1 MYRAELDLFGKEN
14 LSFEEGESP
23 KGRKSVIIT
32 RYSSLRGVYGEEIF
46 FTEIEML
53 TAVKHENIVSL
64 LGYCFEAFEMIL
76 ITEDLSY
83 GYLVDYLENVNRRGF
98 WEIRLK
104 ISSAVACTLNYLHH
118 EIEDQ
123 KVIINHQI
131 SSLNIGL
138 DEDHGAM
145 IFDFGR
151 SIFLPPNQKDEALY
165 VDGIGGKEAYIDPE
179 YKKTSRLKRESD
191 VYSFGVLLFEILFGV
206 TASDPRYDT
215 GTDGY
220 MAHVARQSY
229 RTGTLEEKIDPI
241 LKEETGE
248 NNFILN
254 RGPNKDSLRT
264 YIGIAYKCVA
274 ESQDKRPTMKEVVEE
289 LEKASSFQANK
300 GKLGISLE
308 VIELATKNFNHRI
321 GGGGFGNVFPSW
333 RRWKTSKVI
342 HRDIKT
348 ANILLNNDWKAKLA
362 DFGLSLISPITKE
375 TKYVIDYVCGT
386 KGYLD
391 PLYYKSQFLTI
402 ESDIYS
408 FGVVLFEILCG
419 KSTYDVYKN
428 ECRYL
433 QDFVK
438 ENFAKG
444 KLNEMVFE
452 KIRKP
457 IEQKSLTI
465 FQNIAYQ
472 CLHDEREERPTTK
485 KVLAKLENALEIQNM
500 ISTMT
505 KFTPLQITLKE
516 VVEGT
521 NNFHVDNII
530 GHVKFGTTY
539 KGRLLRSRKEI
550 KIATRRFDCKH
561 GEVDLKFLRE
571 ISVLYDLKHTNL
583 VSIVGFCDEQEKK
596 IIVTMYEANKSLT
609 QYLNSLNL
617 TWTQRLRIC
626 VGIACAL
633 SYLHYDKVRDYAIIH
648 CNINSDTILLD
659 ENWEA
664 KLSSFEVSIKQSKNN
679 KDRARHCEHIGTMGC
694 MDPTIEKTGDVSH
707 KSDIYS
713 FGIILFEMLCGRKAF
728 IQDEDNSFLAPLAK
742 YHYEKE
748 TLQEIIHPC
757 LQWNQMSAQ
766 SLLKYSNMAY
776 FCLKEDRADRPDMDF
791 IVRESEKALE
801 IQLRRENI
809 VNIGKVKEPNKM
821 DTLQTFG
828 MGNETDIRIWNWV

>member
-1 MYRAELDLFGKEN
+1 
-14 LSFEEGESP
+14 
-23 KGRKSVIIT
+23 
-32 RYSSLRGVYGEEIF
+32 
-46 FTEIEML
+46 
-53 TAVKHENIVSL
+53 
-64 LGYCFEAFEMIL
+64 
-76 ITEDLSY
+76 
-83 GYLVDYLENVNRRGF
+83 
-98 WEIRLK
+98 
-104 ISSAVACTLNYLHH
+104 
-118 EIEDQ
+118 
-123 KVIINHQI
+123 
-131 SSLNIGL
+131 
-138 DEDHGAM
+138 
-145 IFDFGR
+145 
-151 SIFLPPNQKDEALY
+151 
-165 VDGIGGKEAYIDPE
+165 
-179 YKKTSRLKRESD
+179 
-191 VYSFGVLLFEILFGV
+191 
-206 TASDPRYDT
+206 
-215 GTDGY
+215 
-220 MAHVARQSY
+220 
-229 RTGTLEEKIDPI
+229 
-241 LKEETGE
+241 
-248 NNFILN
+248 
-254 RGPNKDSLRT
+254 
-264 YIGIAYKCVA
+264 
-274 ESQDKRPTMKEVVEE
+274 
-289 LEKASSFQANK
+289 
-300 GKLGISLE
+300 
-308 VIELATKNFNHRI
+308 
-321 GGGGFGNVFPSW
+321 
-333 RRWKTSKVI
+333 
-342 HRDIKT
+342 
-348 ANILLNNDWKAKLA
+348 
-362 DFGLSLISPITKE
+362 
-375 TKYVIDYVCGT
+375 
-386 KGYLD
+386 
-391 PLYYKSQFLTI
+391 
-402 ESDIYS
+402 
-408 FGVVLFEILCG
+408 
-419 KSTYDVYKN
+419 
-428 ECRYL
+428 
-433 QDFVK
+433 
-438 ENFAKG
+438 
-444 KLNEMVFE
+444 
-452 KIRKP
+452 
-457 IEQKSLTI
+457 
-465 FQNIAYQ
+465 
-472 CLHDEREERPTTK
+472 
-485 KVLAKLENALEIQNM
+485 M

-530 GHVKFGTTY
+530 GHGKFGTTY

-828 MGNETDIRIWNWV
+828 MGNETDIRIWNWENKFEHLKIPLSDIKLATNNFSYTYKIGSWNEYIFYRAELDNFDKENHTYVKEKNTVVIKRYPSGYEECENMFYTEIEMLSGVKHPNIVTLFGFCVDVSEMIIVTENFSNGHLDGYFKNVNDERILTWGKRLKICIDVAHALKYLHFETEDQKVIIHRDIYSRSIVVGENWGAKIVDFGGSVFLPPNQQDEALYLDWRGRPSYSDPEYKKTNKLKRESDVYSFGVILLEILSGKVAYEAIFRKEGAGAEGLASMARGKFLAGTLEDMMDPILKEETSENNFVVNGGPNKDSLHTFMKIAFQCVAETQDQRPNIKVVVKELEKALFFQVDGNASNKQGIYSLEEKSTE